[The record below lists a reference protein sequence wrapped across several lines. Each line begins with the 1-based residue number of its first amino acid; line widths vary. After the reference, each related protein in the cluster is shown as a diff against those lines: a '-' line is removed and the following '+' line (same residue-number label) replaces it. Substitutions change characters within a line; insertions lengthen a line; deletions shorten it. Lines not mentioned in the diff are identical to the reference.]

1 MSKKQKKSPNTIAS
15 NKKARHDYSIMQTFQ
30 AGVSLEGWE
39 VKSIRAGKTQLK
51 ESYVILKNGEAW
63 LIGAHISPL
72 TSASTHITADA
83 TRSRKLLMH
92 KKELD
97 TLIGAVQ
104 KKGLTAVA
112 LDMHWKNH
120 LVKLTI
126 ALAQGKK
133 LHDKRASAKEKD
145 WQRTKIRTL
154 RNESKT
160 TS

>member
-1 MSKKQKKSPNTIAS
+1 MSKKQKKSPNIIAS

-30 AGVSLEGWE
+30 AGVALEGWE

-72 TSASTHITADA
+72 TSASTHVTVNA
-83 TRSRKLLMH
+83 TRTRKLLLH

-112 LDMHWKNH
+112 LDMHWKSH
-120 LVKLTI
+120 LIKLTV

-145 WQRTKIRTL
+145 WKREKSRTL
-154 RNESKT
+154 KHAGR
-160 TS
+160 